1 MRKKW
6 LAFAFAAVLCMGSA
20 VTVCA
25 AETDNAAQIVS
36 ETEQGSDIVQNV
48 DAQEQTDDTIQEDVT
63 QEDGIKGQTNDTTQE
78 TSTEEQ
84 AYDTTQETSTEGQ
97 VDETA
102 ENTDYPTAALTLVWH
117 FGEWGK
123 DANGHYDTGS
133 YTEAGSLVME
143 TKTITLDQQDEN
155 GKYYF
160 DGGDIEFDCE
170 RELDMWGYVPLI
182 YRPYTYNGVEYKA
195 GIYTY
200 KGSMTLIDDRAVEY
214 TTAEGGRQ
222 LLRGVSKNFSWDGR
236 DWYEDDTG
244 GMCPHWVDANS
255 GVKYYYYRT
264 GWVIKTYGDAVC
276 HIYFSKENNNT
287 DTDVPDDNDD
297 SVDTGNDSAA
307 EENAYGGTGIVR
319 GASIYFPIGEIDETT
334 LNDAQKSSIQE
345 YKEAMEE
352 LTGVNPVRCAAY
364 ELIDIH
370 KPDGVTDE
378 ELAEGIDITFPVSW
392 VTPSDKIIVLHLK
405 SDGVWE
411 LLPATA
417 GDGKITAT
425 FTSLSPVMITKVSE
439 EAATDGTEQG
449 THIHSYYDQV
459 VSPTADTWGYTL
471 HTCECGAQYID
482 TYVAPVGTGQAVAST
497 DLISPKTGE
506 TGVTRAV
513 ACAMLAAIG
522 AVTIAA
528 GYKARAGHR

>member
-6 LAFAFAAVLCMGSA
+6 LAFAAVLCMGSA

-63 QEDGIKGQTNDTTQE
+63 QEDGIEGQTNDTTQE

-84 AYDTTQETSTEGQ
+84 ANDTTQETSTEGQ

-102 ENTDYPTAALTLVWH
+102 ENTDYPTATLTLVWH
-117 FGEWGK
+117 FGEWGRTT
-123 DANGHYDTGS
+123 ANYFDTS
-133 YTEAGSLVME
+133 KYAEDGSLVMD
-143 TKTITLDQQDEN
+143 TKTITLDRQDEN
-155 GKYYF
+155 GNYYF
-160 DGGDIEFDCE
+160 DGEAIRFNYEIDNYMYYFPFFGQD
-170 RELDMWGYVPLI
+170 
-182 YRPYTYNGVEYKA
+182 YTYNGE
-195 GIYTY
+195 TY
-200 KGSMTLIDDRAVEY
+200 YSGFRTENGGGEFIADRALEY
-214 TTAEGGRQ
+214 TTIEGDKQ
-222 LLRGVSKNFSWDGR
+222 LLRGVSRNKHASDEEVFISPI
-236 DWYEDDTG
+236 WYDTNLG
-244 GMCPHWVDANS
+244 TAYYGLAN
-255 GVKYYYYRT
+255 GPGNT
-264 GWVIKTYGDAVC
+264 AGWIIKTYGDAVC
-276 HIYFSKENNNT
+276 HVYFTRNKNIS
-287 DTDVPDDNDD
+287 TDVPDDNDD
-297 SVDTGNDSAA
+297 SVDTGNDSTT
-307 EENAYGGTGIVR
+307 EENSYGGTGIVR
-319 GASIYFPIGEIDETT
+319 GTSINFPMRGIDETA

-345 YKEAMEE
+345 YKEAMEK
-352 LTGVNPVRCAAY
+352 LTGVNPAY
-364 ELIDIH
+364 CTEFELVDIH

-378 ELAEGIDITFPVSW
+378 ELAEGIDITFPVW
-392 VTPSDKIIVLHLK
+392 WIAPSDKIIVLHLK

-449 THIHSYYDQV
+449 THIHSYFDQV
-459 VSPTADTWGYTL
+459 VAPTADTWGYTL

-482 TYVAPVGTGQAVAST
+482 TYVAPVGTGQAAAST

-506 TGVTRAV
+506 TGVPRAV

>member
-48 DAQEQTDDTIQEDVT
+48 DVQEQTDDTIQEDVT
-63 QEDGIKGQTNDTTQE
+63 QEDGIEGQANDTTQE

-102 ENTDYPTAALTLVWH
+102 ENTDYPTATLTLVWH
-117 FGEWGK
+117 FGEWGEA
-123 DANGHYDTGS
+123 DNGHYDTSS
-133 YTEAGSLVME
+133 YTEVGSLVME

-160 DGGDIEFDCE
+160 DGQAVRFDYE
-170 RELDMWGYVPLI
+170 IDNYMYYFPFFGQE
-182 YRPYTYNGVEYKA
+182 YTYNGEAYYTGFETECGNKEYIA
-195 GIYTY
+195 
-200 KGSMTLIDDRAVEY
+200 DRALEY
-214 TTAEGGRQ
+214 TTIEGGMQ
-222 LLRGVSKNFSWDGR
+222 LLRGVSKNVIESLSPV
-236 DWYEDDTG
+236 WYDTNLG
-244 GMCPHWVDANS
+244 TA
-255 GVKYYYYRT
+255 YYGLPNGPGSST
-264 GWVIKTYGDAVC
+264 AGWTMKTYGDAIC
-276 HIYFSKENNNT
+276 HVYFTKTFSSNTDGEESDTDAPADSENNTN
-287 DTDVPDDNDD
+287 
-297 SVDTGNDSAA
+297 S
-307 EENAYGGTGIVR
+307 YGGTGIVR
-319 GASIYFPIGEIDETT
+319 GTSINFPMGEIDETA

-345 YKEAMEE
+345 YKEAMEK
-352 LTGVNPVRCAAY
+352 LTGVNPAY
-364 ELIDIH
+364 CTAFELVDIH

-392 VTPSDKIIVLHLK
+392 IASSDKIIVLHLK

-482 TYVAPVGTGQAVAST
+482 TYVAPVGTGQAAALT

-522 AVTIAA
+522 AVTIVA

>member
-6 LAFAFAAVLCMGSA
+6 LAFAAVLCMGSA

-63 QEDGIKGQTNDTTQE
+63 QEDGI
-78 TSTEEQ
+78 
-84 AYDTTQETSTEGQ
+84 EGQ
-97 VDETA
+97 ADGTV
-102 ENTDYPTAALTLVWH
+102 ENTDYPTATLTLVWH

-123 DANGHYDTGS
+123 TATNDYDTS
-133 YTEAGSLVME
+133 KYTENGSLVME

-155 GKYYF
+155 GNYYYDGEKIIF
-160 DGGDIEFDCE
+160 DYEKENSMSYFPFAGQNF
-170 RELDMWGYVPLI
+170 V
-182 YRPYTYNGVEYKA
+182 YNGEDYFAGWKKA
-195 GIYTY
+195 DANIY
-200 KGSMTLIDDRAVEY
+200 IDDRMLEY
-214 TTAEGGRQ
+214 TTAEGGKQ
-222 LLRGVSKNFSWDGR
+222 VLRGESRNEIEKGLRPV
-236 DWYEDDTG
+236 WY
-244 GMCPHWVDANS
+244 DANL
-255 GVKYYYYRT
+255 GTAYYRVQSFSVET
-264 GWVIKTYGDAVC
+264 NGWIIKTYGDAVC
-276 HIYFSKENNNT
+276 HVYFTTVNSSPNVT
-287 DTDVPDDNDD
+287 DDKGD
-297 SVDTGNDSAA
+297 SAGTENDSAA

-319 GASIYFPIGEIDETT
+319 GTSINFPMGEIDETA

-345 YKEAMEE
+345 YKEAMEK
-352 LTGVNPVRCAAY
+352 LTGVKPTYCTAF
-364 ELIDIH
+364 ELVDIH

-392 VTPSDKIIVLHLK
+392 IASSDKIIVLHLK

-482 TYVAPVGTGQAVAST
+482 TYVAPVGTGQAAAST

-522 AVTIAA
+522 AVTIVA

>member
-1 MRKKW
+1 MGKKW
-6 LAFAFAAVLCMGSA
+6 LTFAFAAVLCMGSA

-63 QEDGIKGQTNDTTQE
+63 QEDSI
-78 TSTEEQ
+78 
-84 AYDTTQETSTEGQ
+84 EGKT
-97 VDETA
+97 DGTA
-102 ENTDYPTAALTLVWH
+102 ENTDYPTATLTLVWH

-123 DANGHYDTGS
+123 DSNGNYDTGS
-133 YTEAGSLVME
+133 YAEAGSLVME

-155 GKYYF
+155 GNYYYDVVRF
-160 DGGDIEFDCE
+160 DYEKE
-170 RELDMWGYVPLI
+170 NSMGYFPLLGQHYI
-182 YRPYTYNGVEYKA
+182 YNGVDYIVGRESTNGFPEY
-195 GIYTY
+195 
-200 KGSMTLIDDRAVEY
+200 IDDR
-214 TTAEGGRQ
+214 TIQFINAEGNAQ
-222 LLRGVSKNFSWDGR
+222 LLRGTSKNMSDEECDVAWCDK
-236 DWYEDDTG
+236 
-244 GMCPHWVDANS
+244 NS
-255 GVKYYYYRT
+255 GQVYYKIFDT
-264 GWVIKTYGDAVC
+264 EHGQAGWTIRTYGDAIC
-276 HIYFSKENNNT
+276 HVYFSKTVFNNTNGGET
-287 DTDVPDDNDD
+287 DTDAPAD
-297 SVDTGNDSAA
+297 S
-307 EENAYGGTGIVR
+307 ENNTNSYGGTGMVR
-319 GASIYFPIGEIDETT
+319 GALLDFPIGEIDETT

-345 YKEAMEE
+345 YKEAVEK
-352 LTGVNPVRCAAY
+352 LTGVNPAY
-364 ELIDIH
+364 CTEFELVDIH

-378 ELAEGIDITFPVSW
+378 ELAEGIDITFPVW
-392 VTPSDKIIVLHLK
+392 WIAPSDKIIVLHLK

-449 THIHSYYDQV
+449 THIHSYFDQV
-459 VSPTADTWGYTL
+459 VAPTADTWGYTL

-482 TYVAPVGTGQAVAST
+482 TYVAPVGTGQAAAST

-506 TGVTRAV
+506 TGVPRAV